1 MSLSIWKNFKI
12 YSILLFP
19 KNLTDLATSAKLNPV
34 THPRGTLFQVRWWT
48 SAVLLLK
55 LRRKSCLKLWLLEK
69 VMEKVVF
76 KLKRAWVTTCT
87 LKLCHLQ
94 GSPSLPRHL
103 WSCHLPSGCTSLAFW
118 RWDFYVEMQ
127 KKKILFFSFLQSTVG
142 KMIMFSLFPFLV
154 RKKKESKK
162 VNNIMFSCIYHY

>member
-87 LKLCHLQ
+87 LKLCRTGIPLFTQ
-94 GSPSLPRHL
+94 TPLIMSPSFRLHL
-103 WSCHLPSGCTSLAFW
+103 TGILEMGFLCWDAKKNILFSHFCSLQWEKWSCF
-118 RWDFYVEMQ
+118 R
-127 KKKILFFSFLQSTVG
+127 SFL
-142 KMIMFSLFPFLV
+142 
-154 RKKKESKK
+154 
-162 VNNIMFSCIYHY
+162 SC